1 MESISMRHE
10 QAMSFS
16 TEINGHKITV
26 DAAEEFGGAN
36 QGPRPKPLILAALAG
51 CTGMDVASILQ
62 KMKVAFDSFQIHVD
76 ANLTDQHPKI
86 YDKFHII
93 YELKGK
99 ELPLAKIEK
108 AVKLSQESYCGV
120 SAMLSK
126 SADLTYE
133 IKLI

>member
-1 MESISMRHE
+1 MRHE

-16 TEINGHKITV
+16 TEINGHNITV

-86 YDKFHII
+86 YDRFHIV
-93 YELKGK
+93 YELKGTD
-99 ELPLAKIEK
+99 LPLAKIEK